1 MEMCMKICPC
11 KRTDC
16 PRHGDCEACRE
27 HHHASDRKQLTR
39 CEKPEKKKRGKRSK
53 LSFGVKGKSVKA
65 EDQMIK

>member
-27 HHHASDRKQLTR
+27 HHHASDRKPLTR
-39 CEKPEKKKRGKRSK
+39 CEKQEKKKRGK
-53 LSFGVKGKSVKA
+53 
-65 EDQMIK
+65 